1 MHSYK
6 MILSKEVEKDESP
19 ILDIGNEKVQSITR
33 CAAVKN
39 IGQCTNV

>member
-1 MHSYK
+1 VGLCLTS
-6 MILSKEVEKDESP
+6 LQGAEKDESP
-19 ILDIGNEKVQSITR
+19 TLDIGNEKVQSITR